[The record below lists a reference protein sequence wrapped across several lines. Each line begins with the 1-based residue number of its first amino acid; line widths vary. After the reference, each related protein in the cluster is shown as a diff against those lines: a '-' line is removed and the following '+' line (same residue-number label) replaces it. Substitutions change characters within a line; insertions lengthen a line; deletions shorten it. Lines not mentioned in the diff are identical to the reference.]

1 MNISARNSKL
11 NISARN
17 FFWIFLHEKKLG
29 RIAQHSLSKN
39 IHIWAQGT
47 REGQA
52 SREPR
57 EDKQLGTQG
66 EHKLMFTA
74 WQPRKDWA
82 NKYTKNFHFQ
92 ILLEVIWPKNEC

>member
-1 MNISARNSKL
+1 MNISARNTQ
-11 NISARN
+11 N
-17 FFWIFLHEKKLG
+17 WIFLHEKKLS
-29 RIAQHSLSKN
+29 RVAQHGLSKN
-39 IHIWAQGT
+39 IHLWAQ
-47 REGQA
+47 EGQA
-52 SREPR
+52 TREPR